1 MTVYGYARVSTREQ
15 KVQVQVKD
23 LMDSG
28 VKKENI
34 FAEKYTGTTIKRPV
48 FESLLKK
55 LKRGDILTVVKL
67 DRLARNTKEALELVQ
82 RFNDEGITLNI
93 LNMGKID
100 NSPTGRLLF
109 TMFSAFADFERDL
122 IVSRTKE
129 GKEYAKKN
137 NPNFKDGR
145 KPKYSKVQIEMAYN
159 LRKTKNWTYKKI
171 AKETGISE
179 STLYKEFRKI
189 RSGSPLNR
197 EWGTLLAINYLR

>member
-1 MTVYGYARVSTREQ
+1 MTVYGYARVSTRDQ

-34 FAEKYTGTTIKRPV
+34 YAEKYTGTTIKRPV

-55 LKRGDILTVVKL
+55 LKRGDTLTVVKL
-67 DRLARNTKEALELVQ
+67 DRLARNTREALELVQ

-159 LRKTKNWTYKKI
+159 LRKTENWTYKKI

-189 RSGSPLNR
+189 RSGIPLNR
-197 EWGTLLAINYLR
+197 E

>member
-23 LMDSG
+23 LIDSG
-28 VKKENI
+28 VKKEKI
-34 FAEKYTGTTIKRPV
+34 YAEKYTGTTIKRPV

-55 LKRGDILTVVKL
+55 LQRGDILTVVKL

-82 RFNDEGITLNI
+82 RFNDDGITLNI

-100 NSPTGRLLF
+100 NSPSGKLLF

-129 GKEYAKKN
+129 GKDYAKKN

-145 KPKYSKVQIEMAYN
+145 KPKYTKTQIKLAYN
-159 LRKTKNWTYKKI
+159 LRQNKNWTYKKI
-171 AKETGISE
+171 SKETGISE

-189 RSGSPLNR
+189 RNGI
-197 EWGTLLAINYLR
+197 TLKRD

>member
-15 KVQVQVKD
+15 KLDVQIND
-23 LMDSG
+23 LLNAG

-34 FAEKYTGTTIKRPV
+34 YAEKYTGTTIKRPV
-48 FESLLKK
+48 FDELLKK
-55 LKRGDILTVVKL
+55 LKKGDTITVVKL
-67 DRLARNTKEALELVQ
+67 DRLARNTTQALQLVQ
-82 RFNDEGITLNI
+82 EFNNKGVVLNI

-122 IVSRTKE
+122 IVSRTQE
-129 GKEYAKKN
+129 GKEFAKKH

-145 KPKYSKVQIEMAYN
+145 KPKYTKTQIEMAYE
-159 LRKTKNWTYKKI
+159 LRIKNNWTYQRI

-189 RSGSPLNR
+189 KNGIPLKR
-197 EWGTLLAINYLR
+197 D

>member
-23 LMDSG
+23 LLESG

-34 FAEKYTGTTIKRPV
+34 YAEKYTGTTIKRPV

-55 LKRGDILTVVKL
+55 LQRGDTLTVVKL

-82 RFNDEGITLNI
+82 RFNDDGITLNI
-93 LNMGKID
+93 LNMGKLD
-100 NSPTGRLLF
+100 NSPSGKLLF

-129 GKEYAKKN
+129 GKEYAKKHD
-137 NPNFKDGR
+137 PTFKDGR
-145 KPKYSKVQIEMAYN
+145 KPKYTKTQIELAYN
-159 LRKTKNWTYKKI
+159 LRDENGWTYKRI

-189 RSGSPLNR
+189 KNGIPLNR
-197 EWGTLLAINYLR
+197 N